1 MDTLKTPEVRKV
13 CHDIRGCMQG
23 LRLCLSAL
31 ETPMTTDE
39 RVEFVQDIISATDRM
54 TSLMDKL
61 DEAVDHAEHAPFP
74 TV

>member
-1 MDTLKTPEVRKV
+1 MDTPTTPEVRKV

-39 RVEFVQDIISATDRM
+39 RLEFLQDIVAATDRM
-54 TSLMDKL
+54 TGLIDRL
-61 DEAVDHAEHAPFP
+61 DQFVPDESPLAAHS
-74 TV
+74 